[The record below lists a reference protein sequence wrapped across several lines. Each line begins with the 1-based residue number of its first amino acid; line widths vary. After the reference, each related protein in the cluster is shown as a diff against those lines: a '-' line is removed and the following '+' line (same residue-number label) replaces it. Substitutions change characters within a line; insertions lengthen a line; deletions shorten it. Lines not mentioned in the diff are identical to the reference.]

1 MDSRIIGY
9 TASTTSILAFG
20 FQFVHTLRCGTIE
33 GISLPRTVFDTA
45 SLSLWVVYATRTEDI
60 PLLIACSCELI
71 LSFCICLVILRHH
84 FYGSCATLQD
94 TPKPVASCTI
104 VALVAP
110 SEEPSVIAIGNGEI
124 EGKVSPSP

>member
-9 TASTTSILAFG
+9 TASTTSMLAFG

-71 LSFCICLVILRHH
+71 LSFCICLLILRHH
-84 FYGSCATLQD
+84 FYGSCTTLQD
-94 TPKPVASCTI
+94 APVSPVSPVKSC
-104 VALVAP
+104 
-110 SEEPSVIAIGNGEI
+110 EPSVALEDGAIQVEVRT
-124 EGKVSPSP
+124 ESTS